1 MTQDHCLIWG
11 TECDSATRTE
21 NSVTV
26 TDSPRAGGSYEI
38 YDDAMPALSRMS
50 DEEKAR
56 LTTLLVRQR
65 QLGNACPSINANT
78 VAIAKSADRAG
89 MEERLTN
96 LLRFLV
102 ERTPRPSQP
111 VAMSKGLLGWAEL
124 PESQDEEIA
133 NWRNTLHGLA
143 HTESYDP
150 EDAEDLEYL
159 ANSLAER
166 GLIEKGESQLG
177 NWIIQFGFLC
187 RVTVDGYV
195 AIERIKTA
203 RKLDQCFVAIWF
215 SQETDALYDNG
226 IAPAVEAAGYKPI
239 RIDRETNFIG
249 KIDDQIISEI
259 RQSRFVIADFTHDER
274 GARGSVYYEA
284 GFAHGLDIP
293 VLFTCRDDQIE
304 GLHFDTNHFLHLSW
318 PADAPERL
326 IEPLK
331 NRITANIG
339 PGPHAANET

>member
-1 MTQDHCLIWG
+1 MTENYCPIWG
-11 TECDSATRTE
+11 TECESITQTE
-21 NSVTV
+21 NSVIV
-26 TDSPRAGGSYEI
+26 TDSPRAGGSYEL
-38 YDDAMPALSRMS
+38 YDDATPELSDMT

-65 QLGNACPSINANT
+65 QLGNAHPPVNAST
-78 VAIAKSADRAG
+78 IAKAKSADKTG

-96 LLRFLV
+96 FLRFLV
-102 ERTPRPSQP
+102 ESTPRPSQP
-111 VAMSKGLLGWAEL
+111 VGMSKGLLEWSEFL
-124 PESQDEEIA
+124 DSRDDEIA
-133 NWRNTLHGLA
+133 EWWNTLRGLA
-143 HTESYDP
+143 HSESRDP
-150 EDAEDLEYL
+150 EDLEYL

-187 RVTVDGYV
+187 RVTVDGYLAV
-195 AIERIKTA
+195 EQIKTVH
-203 RKLDQCFVAIWF
+203 KPDQCFVALWF
-215 SQETDALYDNG
+215 NQETDALYDNA

-249 KIDDQIISEI
+249 KVDDQIIAEI
-259 RQSRFVIADFTHDER
+259 RQSRFVIADFTHDEG

-293 VLFTCRDDQIE
+293 VLFTCREDQIAK
-304 GLHFDTNHFLHLSW
+304 LHFDTNHFLHLSW

-339 PGPHAANET
+339 PGAHPANET